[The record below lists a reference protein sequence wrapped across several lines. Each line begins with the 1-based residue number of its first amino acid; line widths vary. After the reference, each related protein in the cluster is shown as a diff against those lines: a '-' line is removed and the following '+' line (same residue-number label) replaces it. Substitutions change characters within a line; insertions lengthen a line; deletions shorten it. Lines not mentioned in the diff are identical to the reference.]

1 MKPWLVV
8 AWKEIFESLR
18 DRRTLL
24 TSLIIAP
31 LLGPVLFSGMMQ
43 FTLAKE
49 NKDHEQRVE
58 AGVLGAGHAPQLL
71 LWLQA
76 QGLKR
81 VPAPA
86 TESLVTAAVRN
97 SQPKIVLVIPADYG
111 EQLSAGKPASVKL
124 YVDTSDSDAHRAGE
138 RLQRLLAGYAAQT
151 AALRLMAR
159 GIDPSILQPVV
170 TDEIDVS
177 TPASRAQALLGVLSY
192 FLLLSTLVGGMYL
205 AIDATAG
212 ERERGSLEPLL
223 ALPVSRDALVAG
235 KLLATMV
242 FAAASL
248 LLTLVTFIVALRF
261 VPLESI
267 GMSANLGPLV
277 ALKLWLSLLPFV
289 PLAAALLTLIASF
302 ARSFREAQSWM
313 TGVLLIPTLPI
324 MLAVVAGLKPTS
336 ALMAIPSLS
345 QHFLVSRL
353 LRDEAIPLPE
363 MLLSVGGTLTL
374 AALLSALVVAL
385 WRHEK
390 LLG

>member
-58 AGVLGAGHAPQLL
+58 AGVLGADHAPQLL

-124 YVDTSDSDAHRAGE
+124 YVDTSDSDARRAGE

-159 GIDPSILQPVV
+159 GIDPSIIQPVV

-192 FLLLSTLVGGMYL
+192 FLLLSTLVGGMY
-205 AIDATAG
+205 
-212 ERERGSLEPLL
+212 L

-277 ALKLWLSLLPFV
+277 ALQLWLSLLPFV

>member
-58 AGVLGAGHAPQLL
+58 AGVLGADHAPQLL

-124 YVDTSDSDAHRAGE
+124 YVDTSDSDARRAGE
-138 RLQRLLAGYAAQT
+138 RL
-151 AALRLMAR
+151 
-159 GIDPSILQPVV
+159 S
-170 TDEIDVS
+170 
-177 TPASRAQALLGVLSY
+177 
-192 FLLLSTLVGGMYL
+192 
-205 AIDATAG
+205 
-212 ERERGSLEPLL
+212 PL
-223 ALPVSRDALVAG
+223 
-235 KLLATMV
+235 
-242 FAAASL
+242 
-248 LLTLVTFIVALRF
+248 
-261 VPLESI
+261 
-267 GMSANLGPLV
+267 
-277 ALKLWLSLLPFV
+277 
-289 PLAAALLTLIASF
+289 
-302 ARSFREAQSWM
+302 
-313 TGVLLIPTLPI
+313 
-324 MLAVVAGLKPTS
+324 
-336 ALMAIPSLS
+336 
-345 QHFLVSRL
+345 
-353 LRDEAIPLPE
+353 
-363 MLLSVGGTLTL
+363 
-374 AALLSALVVAL
+374 
-385 WRHEK
+385 
-390 LLG
+390 